1 MLSSCGL
8 NAYIS
13 APLDKKMGKRCLMP
27 QVPIRILSN
36 LPKLLSLASPRIA
49 ADHELMSLGGS
60 LRTSWKELLKAHKF
74 DVVLL
79 NASPGYLMLFCLL
92 RYLTPHSRWKLVS
105 LDQNLLAPHSLTECA
120 ASYVKR
126 IMLKKVDLFI
136 LYLRDLTGY
145 ERYYGVS
152 ADRAVY
158 VPFKANIWDLVG
170 NQMSLS
176 SDGEYVLVAGRSM
189 RDLKTF
195 TEAMRLLEYPGVLL
209 HQGSQVMAKNG
220 TTIPV
225 DGMPANVKVVQHDG
239 NRKSWVEYIRKARVV
254 AIPTVP
260 TITAAGVS
268 VYLDAMALKK
278 CVILSDNP
286 ASRGILTGEAIIV
299 PPQEPV
305 RLAEAIREVWENH
318 ELRERIASA
327 GREYVQT
334 LQGEDR
340 LLNDIIELCAKL
352 AGADPGANGRHI

>member
-1 MLSSCGL
+1 
-8 NAYIS
+8 
-13 APLDKKMGKRCLMP
+13 MP
-27 QVPIRILSN
+27 QVPVRILSN
-36 LPKLLSLASPRIA
+36 LPKLLSLESPRIA
-49 ADHELMSLGGS
+49 LDHELMSLGGS
-60 LRTSWKELLKAHKF
+60 LRTSWKELLKAHNF

-105 LDQNLLAPHSLTECA
+105 LDQNLLAPHSLSEFA
-120 ASYVKR
+120 ASFVKR

-170 NQMSLS
+170 NQQNLS
-176 SDGEYVLVAGRSM
+176 SDGEYVLVAGRSL
-189 RDLKTF
+189 RDIKTF

-209 HQGSQVMAKNG
+209 HQGSQTMAKHG
-220 TTIPV
+220 TTLPV
-225 DGMPANVKVVQHDG
+225 NLPANVRVVQHDG
-239 NRKSWVEYIRKARVV
+239 GRKSWVEYIRKARVV
-254 AIPTVP
+254 AIPTLP

-299 PPQEPV
+299 PPQDPV
-305 RLAEAIREVWENH
+305 RLAEAIREAWEND

-340 LLNDIIELCAKL
+340 LLNDIVDTCATL
-352 AGADPGANGRHI
+352 AGCGFRSKLTTHSVSS